1 MNLPAPD
8 GLGQTLSTARQNSF
22 FTWFHLEPDPALP
35 EKAGAGWRWFQPSGE
50 SFHNLVQ
57 LALRVDEADN
67 IETAILGVDRA
78 FIEPPS
84 LRPFARDIVRSFLIW
99 GLPEKARAPFQAR
112 IDEIGQFADGESR
125 VIQSVSAPDGSRR
138 DPTDASTGS
147 DWANAFL
154 GRADRAES
162 RAGGF
167 HATLA
172 NLNEPLPADVASRGA
187 NAPPPPFV
195 PDAPRWLRVEISA
208 LAP

>member
-1 MNLPAPD
+1 MNLPAPA
-8 GLGQTLSTARQNSF
+8 GLGQSLAAARQDAF
-22 FTWFHLEPDPALP
+22 FSWFHLEPDPALP
-35 EKAGAGWRWFQPSGE
+35 EGVGAGWRWFRPSGE
-50 SFHNLVQ
+50 SFHKLVQ
-57 LALRVDEADN
+57 LALRVDGADN
-67 IETAILGVDRA
+67 IEAAILGVDRA
-78 FIEPPS
+78 FIDPPS

-99 GLPEKARAPFQAR
+99 GLPEKARAPLRAR

-125 VIQSVSAPDGSRR
+125 VIQSVSAPDWSRR

-154 GRADRAES
+154 GRTDRAES

-172 NLNEPLPADVASRGA
+172 NLNAALPADVSSRGA
-187 NAPPPPFV
+187 KTPPPFV
-195 PDAPRWLRVEISA
+195 PESPRWLRVEISA